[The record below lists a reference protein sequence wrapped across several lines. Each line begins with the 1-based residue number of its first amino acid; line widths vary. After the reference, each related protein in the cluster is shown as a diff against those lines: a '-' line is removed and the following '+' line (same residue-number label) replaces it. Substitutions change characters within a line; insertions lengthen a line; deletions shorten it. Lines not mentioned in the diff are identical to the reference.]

1 MELKKHNP
9 LFLDSTQPV
18 GDKLITNVELLDA
31 SLAPG
36 ESLYLEVTD
45 SFGVQQKFALKTV
58 ATKKSVRHSAELWLN
73 QNEQIKY
80 RFLLISAGAELL
92 STAEKTALAGGAI
105 SEKWDPATTVKASA
119 APKAKKATPKAP
131 KSSEIKKNASIKSQG
146 LLGTA
151 QDYQQMKFLL
161 GELE

>member
-1 MELKKHNP
+1 M
-9 LFLDSTQPV
+9 FLDSTQPV

-80 RFLLISAGAELL
+80 RFILIAAGSELL
-92 STAEKTALAGGAI
+92 SSAEKTACAGGAI
-105 SEKWDPATTVKASA
+105 SEKWDPVTAVKAPT
-119 APKAKKATPKAP
+119 APKAKKAKA
-131 KSSEIKKNASIKSQG
+131 KSSATSEIKKTASIKSQG